1 MSRKLIKANG
11 HESALVTV
19 EVPQTSNDGG
29 STLIPAQGLKIMEA
43 LSGPIDEWA
52 LDTRPGRGGKTF
64 TYISHGYVT
73 DQLNKTFGI
82 FWDWTLQRMG
92 NDKYYD
98 IIEYEVDSWNERLH
112 IMEKKPVKEVMVIG
126 LLKVH
131 IFNERGT
138 KLTTVER
145 TGEGGKV
152 WENNT
157 NASDA
162 VQSASSDGLKR
173 AAFRLGNKFG
183 LQLYYDDEERQQEH
197 LEKLNPA
204 PPQTLTQLIVRLA
217 KENISDEEWLQ
228 YTETP
233 IERVEERDLGALWQ
247 KLVEGRNEAQNNPT

>member
-1 MSRKLIKANG
+1 MSRKLIKENG

-19 EVPQTSNDGG
+19 EVPQTPNDGG

-73 DQLNKTFGI
+73 DQLNKTFAI
-82 FWDWTLQRMG
+82 FWNWKLLKMG
-92 NDKYYD
+92 DHYYD
-98 IIEYEVDSWNERLH
+98 LVEYEQEVWNENLH
-112 IMEKKPVKEVMVIG
+112 RNDLKPVKEVAVVGELTIR
-126 LLKVH
+126 
-131 IFNERGT
+131 IFNEHG
-138 KLTTVER
+138 KLMDTVER

-152 WENNT
+152 WEKNLT
-157 NASDA
+157 FADVWQA
-162 VQSASSDGLKR
+162 ASSDALKR
-173 AAFRLGNKFG
+173 AAFRLGTKFG
-183 LQLYYDDEERQQEH
+183 LQLYYDDEERQKEH

-247 KLVEGRNEAQNNPT
+247 KLVGHREGAQGEGV